1 MKTISFLII
10 LSQVCIS
17 SCKTTKPGA
26 GIKPEVTKVPVSV
39 AEDATQQVNF
49 SDQAT
54 WLLGYFNLDRLTI
67 SPHSEWYIKGYDEYQ
82 PENEIV
88 KKLQNE
94 LIDNLQIKIIMGTWC
109 PDSRREVPRFMR
121 VLHSWK
127 FPVSRVH
134 FIGVDN
140 SKLSPVAEYDSLHIE
155 RVPTFIIYKNN
166 IEAGRIIENPVT
178 SLEQDMLD
186 ILTRKE

>member
-10 LSQVCIS
+10 LSLVCFS

-26 GIKPEVTKVPVSV
+26 GIQTEGNKTPVSV
-39 AEDATQQVNF
+39 VEDAPQPVNF
-49 SDQAT
+49 SEQST
-54 WLLGYFNLDRLTI
+54 WLLGYFNLDRLTR
-67 SPHSEWYIKGYDEYQ
+67 SPHSEWYIKGYDEYK
-82 PENEIV
+82 PENEAV
-88 KKLQNE
+88 KKLQNAG
-94 LIDNLQIKIIMGTWC
+94 IDNLQIKIIMGSWC

-121 VLHSWK
+121 LLDVWK
-127 FPVSRVH
+127 FPMSRVN